1 MILLRCLRFLLFKNA
16 YSDSRS
22 LVMSMLNV
30 SRRVLLAFLFAG
42 TVVMSVEAQD
52 KSAANKSIAKKFA
65 IAIHG
70 GAGQSPKEDTAK
82 AVEAS
87 LAKVL
92 DIGVVVLKQGG
103 TSLDAVE
110 QVIRYLEDDPL
121 FNAGRGAV
129 FNAAGQHELDASI
142 MDGKTLG
149 CGGVAAVR
157 TVRHPISLARL
168 VMEKTSHVLLATDG
182 AEKFAD
188 EMGPKIERVENS
200 WFSTEKRRQELE
212 RTQKNDGKQTSSL
225 KPQAASLTP
234 FHHSTVGCVA
244 LDTHGNLAAGTS
256 TGGRTNKKF
265 GRVGDS
271 PIIGAGTYA
280 NNATCAVSGTG
291 LGEQFIRH
299 SVGFNISA
307 RMAYMKQ
314 PLKDA
319 VHEVLYKTL
328 DPDDG
333 GLIALSSD
341 GTIVMDYTTAGMAR
355 AAADSSG
362 FREVKIGR

>member
-1 MILLRCLRFLLFKNA
+1 MPVA
-16 YSDSRS
+16 AQE
-22 LVMSMLNV
+22 NV
-30 SRRVLLAFLFAG
+30 AG
-42 TVVMSVEAQD
+42 
-52 KSAANKSIAKKFA
+52 KKRFA
-65 IAIHG
+65 IALHG
-70 GAGQSPKEDTAK
+70 GAGQSPKDDTAG

-87 LAKVL
+87 LAKAL
-92 DIGVVVLKQGG
+92 EIGLAVLKKDG

-110 QVIRYLEDDPL
+110 QVIRFLEDDPL

-142 MDGKTLG
+142 MDGRTLG

-157 TVRHPISLARL
+157 TVRHPISLSRL
-168 VMEKTSHVLLATDG
+168 VMEQTKHVLLASDG

-188 EMGPKIERVENS
+188 EMGAKIERVENS

-212 RTQKNDGKQTSSL
+212 KARRAPPPKSKQSRNSADD
-225 KPQAASLTP
+225 PH
-234 FHHSTVGCVA
+234 FGTVGCVA
-244 LDTHGNLAAGTS
+244 LDAHGNLAAGTS
-256 TGGRTNKKF
+256 TGGRTNKKY

-271 PIIGAGTYA
+271 PIVGAGTYA

-299 SVGFNISA
+299 AVAFNISA
-307 RMAYMKQ
+307 RLAYLKQ

-319 VHEVLYKTL
+319 VYEVLHKTL

-333 GLIALSSD
+333 GLIALGAD
-341 GTIVMDYTTAGMAR
+341 GTIVMDFSTDGMAR
-355 AAADSSG
+355 ASADSSG
-362 FREVKIGR
+362 RREVKIGR

>member
-1 MILLRCLRFLLFKNA
+1 
-16 YSDSRS
+16 
-22 LVMSMLNV
+22 MSILNV
-30 SRRVLLAFLFAG
+30 GRQVFLACFIAG
-42 TVVMSVEAQD
+42 VALMSVEAQE
-52 KSAANKSIAKKFA
+52 KAAAKKFA
-65 IAIHG
+65 IALHG
-70 GAGQSPKEDTAK
+70 GAGQSPKEETAK

-87 LAKVL
+87 LAKAL
-92 DIGVVVLKQGG
+92 DVGVGVLKQGG

-129 FNAAGQHELDASI
+129 FNAAGKHELDASI
-142 MDGKTLG
+142 MDGKSLS

-157 TVRHPISLARL
+157 TVRHPISLSRL
-168 VMEKTSHVLLATDG
+168 VMEKTPHVLLATDG

-188 EMGPKIERVENS
+188 EMGAKVERVENS

-212 RTQKNDGKQTSSL
+212 RAQKADKEKAQKQTRKDTNEPSL
-225 KPQAASLTP
+225 LASQVSGLMP
-234 FHHSTVGCVA
+234 FQHSTVGCVA

-299 SVGFNISA
+299 SVAFNISA
-307 RMAYMKQ
+307 RMSFMKQ
-314 PLKDA
+314 SLNDA

-328 DPDDG
+328 NPDDG
-333 GLIALSSD
+333 GLIALGAD
-341 GTIVMDYTTAGMAR
+341 GTIVMDFTTAGMAR
-355 AAADSSG
+355 AAADSNG
-362 FREVKIGR
+362 FREIKIGR

>member
-1 MILLRCLRFLLFKNA
+1 MSAKAQETVAGKN
-16 YSDSRS
+16 
-22 LVMSMLNV
+22 
-30 SRRVLLAFLFAG
+30 
-42 TVVMSVEAQD
+42 
-52 KSAANKSIAKKFA
+52 FA
-65 IAIHG
+65 IALHG
-70 GAGQSPKEDTAK
+70 GAGQSPQEETAK

-87 LAKVL
+87 LTKAL
-92 DIGVVVLKQGG
+92 DIGVDVLKQGG

-110 QVIRYLEDDPL
+110 QVIRSLEDDPL

-149 CGGVAAVR
+149 CGGVAALR

-168 VMEKTSHVLLATDG
+168 VMEKTPHVLLATDG

-188 EMGPKIERVENS
+188 EMGAKVERVENS

-212 RTQKNDGKQTSSL
+212 RARKKDGKQAMNVTTEL
-225 KPQAASLTP
+225 R
-234 FHHSTVGCVA
+234 HSTVGCVA

-299 SVGFNISA
+299 SVAFNISA
-307 RMAYMKQ
+307 RMAFMKQ
-314 PLKDA
+314 SLKDA

-333 GLIALSSD
+333 GLIALGSD
-341 GTIVMDYTTAGMAR
+341 GTIVMDFTTAGMAR

-362 FREVKIGR
+362 FREIKIGR

>member
-1 MILLRCLRFLLFKNA
+1 MIARLLSPRLVSMALCLGVLC
-16 YSDSRS
+16 
-22 LVMSMLNV
+22 MSAV
-30 SRRVLLAFLFAG
+30 
-42 TVVMSVEAQD
+42 AQEG
-52 KSAANKSIAKKFA
+52 ANKKRFA
-65 IAIHG
+65 IALHG
-70 GAGQSPKEDTAK
+70 GAGQSPNDGSAK

-87 LAKVL
+87 LAKAL
-92 DIGVVVLKQGG
+92 DMGVEILKKDG

-142 MDGKTLG
+142 MDGKTLA
-149 CGGVAAVR
+149 CGAVAGVK
-157 TVRHPISLARL
+157 TVRHPITLSRL
-168 VMEKTSHVLLATDG
+168 VMLETKHVLLASDG

-188 EMGPKIERVENS
+188 ELGAKIERVENS
-200 WFSTEKRRQELE
+200 WFSTPKRKQELE
-212 RTQKNDGKQTSSL
+212 RAQRTKSKQ
-225 KPQAASLTP
+225 ASQVP
-234 FHHSTVGCVA
+234 EEKHYGTVGCVA
-244 LDTHGNLAAGTS
+244 LDSHGNLAAGTS
-256 TGGRTNKKF
+256 TGGRTNKKY

-299 SVGFNISA
+299 AVGYNISA
-307 RMAYMKQ
+307 RMDYLKQ

-319 VHEVLYKTL
+319 VHEVLHKTL

-333 GLIALSSD
+333 GVIAVSSD
-341 GTIVMDYTTAGMAR
+341 GTIVMDYSTEGMGR